1 MIETT
6 IDLIRHGEPE
16 GGHMY
21 RGWVDHRLSA
31 RGWRQMREATAH
43 SPGWTQIVSS
53 PLLRCR
59 EFAGE
64 LAARLD
70 LPLHEDERI
79 KEVRF
84 GAWEGLTARQIR
96 ATDPT
101 ALRRFFLDPVNARP
115 AGAEPLADF
124 KTRVC
129 EALNDLGRG
138 FAGEHLL
145 LVTHAGVIR
154 AAIAHVLDAPLGSIY
169 RTSVETAG
177 LTRLRQTDERPLSL
191 VFHGRRTS

>member
-1 MIETT
+1 MPETT

-16 GGHMY
+16 GGRMY
-21 RGWVDHRLSA
+21 RGWVDHRLSE

-43 SPGWTQIVSS
+43 SPGWTQVVSS
-53 PLLRCR
+53 PLLRCW

-70 LPLHEDERI
+70 LPLRADARI

-84 GAWEGLTARQIR
+84 GAWEGRTAQQIC
-96 ATDPT
+96 TDDPM
-101 ALRRFFLDPVNARP
+101 ALRRFFVDPVNARP
-115 AGAEPLADF
+115 EGAEPLADF
-124 KTRVC
+124 NARVC
-129 EALNDLGRG
+129 AALNDLAKE
-138 FAGEHLL
+138 FAGQHLL

-154 AAIAHVLDAPLGSIY
+154 VAIAQVLDAPLGAIY
-169 RTSVETAG
+169 RTSVGSAD

-191 VFHGRRTS
+191 VFHGRRTA

>member
-1 MIETT
+1 MTETT

-16 GGHMY
+16 GGRMY
-21 RGWVDHRLSA
+21 RGWIDHRLSA
-31 RGWRQMREATAH
+31 RGWQQMREATAN

-53 PLLRCR
+53 PLLRCW
-59 EFAGE
+59 EFASE

-70 LPLHEDERI
+70 LPLRDDERI

-84 GAWEGLTARQIR
+84 GVWEGRTARQIR
-96 ATDPT
+96 ADDPT
-101 ALRRFFLDPVNARP
+101 ALRRFFFDPVNARP

-124 KTRVC
+124 KGRVC
-129 EALNDLGRG
+129 EALNDLAQE
-138 FAGEHLL
+138 FAGRHLL

-169 RTSVETAG
+169 RTSVESAN
-177 LTRLRQTDERPLSL
+177 LTRLRQTHERPLSL